1 VAIFCQPIKDIRGKG
16 NVSTA
21 VFVDFQSAYDL
32 VWKENL
38 LLKSSKIGLR
48 SEIFN

>member
-1 VAIFCQPIKDIRGKG
+1 VAIFLQSIKDNRGKG

-32 VWKENL
+32 VCKENL
-38 LLKSSKIGLR
+38 LFKSSKIGIR

>member
-1 VAIFCQPIKDIRGKG
+1 MKNNRGKG

-21 VFVDFQSAYDL
+21 VFFDFQSAYDL

-38 LLKSSKIGLR
+38 LFKSSKIGIR
-48 SEIFN
+48 AEIFN